1 MENTIKEELLNHILD
16 RINNGVI
23 TNENKD
29 EHHFHCFN
37 EDYYIIGYFEAE
49 QWLKKHDV
57 SPFEAIG
64 ICQEYEEDNYGGL
77 SKVYNNAAV
86 TVNALVYIYSKDVFS
101 SFKYETVEDLEEQI
115 KKQLG

>member
-1 MENTIKEELLNHILD
+1 MENTIREELLNHILD
-16 RINNGVI
+16 RINDGVI

-29 EHHFHCFN
+29 DHHFHCFN
-37 EDYYIIGYFEAE
+37 EDYYIIGYFNAE

-64 ICQEYEEDNYGGL
+64 ICQEYEMDNYGAITNM
-77 SKVYNNAAV
+77 YNNAER
-86 TVNALVYIYSKDVFS
+86 TVNMLTYIYGEEILN
-101 SFKYETVEDLEEQI
+101 SFDYDTVEELEELI